1 MTVALV
7 RRTSSRLAEGLLTH
21 IERQPVDIDLA
32 RKQWASYVQTLSEVG
47 WNIVE
52 VPELNSCADSVFIE
66 DTVVIY
72 GDVAI
77 ITNPGNDARK
87 PEIVD
92 VEPIVRGL
100 GLRIHYIDSPGTL
113 DGGDVLKVGQ
123 TVYVGRGGRT
133 NQHGIDQFA
142 EIVEPHGAT
151 VVTVPTT
158 KALHLKSAVTALPDG
173 TFIGWEPVVDDI
185 SVFPTFL
192 SMPEEQGA
200 HVVVVDDKRV
210 LMSARAP
217 RSAELLRQ
225 RGLQPILVDI
235 SEFEKLEGCVTCL
248 SVRVRGN

>member
-77 ITNPGNDARK
+77 ITNPGNNARK

-142 EIVEPHGAT
+142 EIVKPLGAT

-158 KALHLKSAVTALPDG
+158 KALHLKSAVTALTTSQFFQRFCRCPKNKVRMSSSWMTNG
-173 TFIGWEPVVDDI
+173 YSCLPVHLAVPSCCA
-185 SVFPTFL
+185 SVASNQFSLT
-192 SMPEEQGA
+192 S
-200 HVVVVDDKRV
+200 VSSR
-210 LMSARAP
+210 SSRAVSP
-217 RSAELLRQ
+217 ASRCE
-225 RGLQPILVDI
+225 
-235 SEFEKLEGCVTCL
+235 
-248 SVRVRGN
+248 